1 MSTRKVKLSAWERAE
16 RAGRLFQLQMH
27 IDNGKQTA
35 ISPNLRSYVQG
46 LIALAWKRGYDA
58 GKRQPRSS
66 K

>member
-1 MSTRKVKLSAWERAE
+1 MSQVKWSAWQRAE

-27 IDNGKQTA
+27 VENGKQTA

-58 GKRQPRSS
+58 GKRHPRRS